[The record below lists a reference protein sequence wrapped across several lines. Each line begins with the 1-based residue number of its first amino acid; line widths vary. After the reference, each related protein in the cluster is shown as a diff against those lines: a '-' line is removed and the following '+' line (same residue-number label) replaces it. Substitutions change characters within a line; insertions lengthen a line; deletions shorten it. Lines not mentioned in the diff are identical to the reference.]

1 MEQRQD
7 GPDDTD
13 HPAATLRGW
22 LAYGTAGSFVFY
34 QMMLQSLPSVIRD
47 GLVVDFSLT
56 ASGFGSLSASFY
68 YPYIVLQVPAGLLVM
83 RLGARRVLTAG
94 LVLCIAAS
102 LLTAIAQDIVYV
114 AAARVLMGFG
124 AVPTFVATMTLAAQ
138 WFPSRMFPIL
148 VALTE
153 TIGMLG
159 AAVGQETL
167 GFVVERAGWRAGMLV
182 IGGLGAVIL
191 VLTWLLVRD
200 RPRAAAQRDPAT
212 PTSIAAL
219 LRLMLSPN
227 LILAGLVGGMVFT
240 AGLSFAMLWGV
251 DFFQH
256 HLGVD
261 LQTASVIASF
271 YSLGI
276 VIGLPAF
283 GFACGRLGRPIPLL
297 AFGSV
302 FTGLAV
308 GVILFAPPSIVLS
321 SLGMLACGI
330 ASGSYALS
338 FVLAKAQVSESEAGA
353 AIACANMLIMGIGGL
368 VLQPLI
374 AVIAQAEGRAVTSP
388 DALAVLI
395 WAQGLGIVL
404 LGLLSWRLRARTV

>member
-1 MEQRQD
+1 MELRED
-7 GPDDTD
+7 GLDGTD
-13 HPAATLRGW
+13 PMAATPRGW

-34 QMMLQSLPSVIRD
+34 QMILQSLPSVIRD

-56 ASGFGSLSASFY
+56 DSGFGSLSASFY
-68 YPYIVLQVPAGLLVM
+68 YPYIVLQLPAGLLVM
-83 RLGARRVLTAG
+83 RLGARRVLMAG

-102 LLTAIAQDIVYV
+102 LLTAIAQDIAYV

-191 VLTWLLVRD
+191 ALTWLLVRD
-200 RPRAAAQRDPAT
+200 RPRAAAQRDTAAP
-212 PTSIAAL
+212 PSIAAL

-283 GFACGRLGRPIPLL
+283 GLACGRLGRPIPLL

-308 GVILFAPPSIVLS
+308 AVILFAPPSIVVS

-338 FVLAKAQVSESEAGA
+338 FVLAKSQVSESEAGA

>member
-1 MEQRQD
+1 MELRED
-7 GPDDTD
+7 GLDGTD
-13 HPAATLRGW
+13 PMAATPRGW

-34 QMMLQSLPSVIRD
+34 QMILQSLPSVIRD

-56 ASGFGSLSASFY
+56 DSGFGSLSASFY

-83 RLGARRVLTAG
+83 RLGARRVLMAG

-102 LLTAIAQDIVYV
+102 LVTAIAQDIAYV

-124 AVPTFVATMTLAAQ
+124 AVPTFVATMMLAAQ

-200 RPRAAAQRDPAT
+200 RPRAAVRGTT
-212 PTSIAAL
+212 PSPSIAAL

-308 GVILFAPPSIVLS
+308 GVILFGPPSIVVS

-338 FVLAKAQVSESEAGA
+338 FVLAKSQVSESEAGA

-374 AVIAQAEGRAVTSP
+374 AVIAHAEGRAVTSP